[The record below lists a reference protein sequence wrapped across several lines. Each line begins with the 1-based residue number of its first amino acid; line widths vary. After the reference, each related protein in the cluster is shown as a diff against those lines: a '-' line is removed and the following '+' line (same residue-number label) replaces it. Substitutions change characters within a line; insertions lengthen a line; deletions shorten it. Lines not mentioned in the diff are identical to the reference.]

1 MYIFHNSFP
10 SPSIHCM
17 YYTNHFYDFAGN
29 SNQKK
34 SKFNHLRIE
43 FALYLPRIW

>member
-1 MYIFHNSFP
+1 MYIFHNSFS

-17 YYTNHFYDFAGN
+17 YYTNHFREFAGN

-43 FALYLPRIW
+43 FAPYLTRIW